1 MQSRSRVRFSFF
13 LNCLHYNIH
22 ATLLHELKSVDENTS
37 KLSNNKLI
45 NLLLYGNPNLTLIR
59 TLVYWIQ
66 PLNIIKSGRFA
77 VPLLQKKKKMNE
89 REGVNSFLY
98 YLLPFILLSS
108 PKHDWIIHYWTLKK
122 VEKIVLLITTC
133 IFIFVHPKF
142 HRNCILQYFR
152 SFSKITS

>member
-37 KLSNNKLI
+37 KLSDNKLI
-45 NLLLYGNPNLTLIR
+45 NLLLYGNPNLTLNKNISLLNTAIKYNKIR
-59 TLVYWIQ
+59 QICC
-66 PLNIIKSGRFA
+66 SSFGEE
-77 VPLLQKKKKMNE
+77 KKMNE

-122 VEKIVLLITTC
+122 VEKIVLLITIC

-142 HRNCILQYFR
+142 HWNYIL
-152 SFSKITS
+152 

>member
-37 KLSNNKLI
+37 KLSDNKLI

-77 VPLLQKKKKMNE
+77 VPLLQKKKKNE
-89 REGVNSFLY
+89 WKGGGKLIPILPTPFYSF
-98 YLLPFILLSS
+98 
-108 PKHDWIIHYWTLKK
+108 
-122 VEKIVLLITTC
+122 V
-133 IFIFVHPKF
+133 
-142 HRNCILQYFR
+142 
-152 SFSKITS
+152 FSKTWLNHPLLDIEKSGKNCFANNYLHFHFCASKIS